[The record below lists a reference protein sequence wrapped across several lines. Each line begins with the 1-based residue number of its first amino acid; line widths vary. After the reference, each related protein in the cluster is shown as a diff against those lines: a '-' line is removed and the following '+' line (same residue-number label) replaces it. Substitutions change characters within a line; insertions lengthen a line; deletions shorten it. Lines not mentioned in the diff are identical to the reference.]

1 MSPAHE
7 DMLSQRKDRALFQ
20 FFKEFKQTLV
30 SLQVEK
36 VVMGKMG
43 NGRAT

>member
-1 MSPAHE
+1 MSPARE
-7 DMLSQRKDRALFQ
+7 DMLSQTEDGALLQCFE
-20 FFKEFKQTLV
+20 EFKPTLV

-43 NGRAT
+43 NGWAT